1 MPGKPSPGSVRVEVT
16 RQPAGRA
23 DTDFVAVYDQ
33 NGKLR
38 VKAGNR
44 LTVPQLDAMNWLV
57 QGVIGSA
64 RG

>member
-1 MPGKPSPGSVRVEVT
+1 MT